1 MLKRVVECNSQRY
14 CLFLPQKLIFK
25 LSNFLLFVFLTCS
38 LLFWSQGGWES
49 DESMEQAALRE
60 TIEEAG
66 VIGSVEV
73 ST

>member
-1 MLKRVVECNSQRY
+1 MLVCVVW
-14 CLFLPQKLIFK
+14 P
-25 LSNFLLFVFLTCS
+25 
-38 LLFWSQGGWES
+38 QGGWEI

-73 ST
+73 SLCV